1 MPILQHWNDL
11 PAEPAGPQVGKR
23 SLRGAG
29 ASLVRVEIAAGTK
42 AGCHSHAH
50 EQFVQVI
57 SGAGT
62 LETQEGRQPFKSGS
76 LFHFPAETWHAA
88 EFDEPTVLV
97 ETNLAEGGVE
107 LSA

>member
-11 PAEPAGPQVGKR
+11 SSEPAGPPVDKR
-23 SLRGAG
+23 SLKGDG

-42 AGCHSHAH
+42 AGRHSHAH

-62 LETQEGRQPFKSGS
+62 LETREGRQPFMAGS

-88 EFDEPTVLV
+88 EFDEATVLV
-97 ETNLAEGGVE
+97 ETNLG
-107 LSA
+107 